1 MTEPG
6 LRIMGAASG
15 AEDFWGRSLDRTRA
29 FDDQPR
35 RGRDPVD
42 AHESGRQYGR
52 ESGRDFSRDRGS
64 GHYRDYDR
72 ERKHRDSDMERR
84 DDEPAT
90 VIGTIIPTIIVK
102 STTLTVAGYVLCPF
116 YDFQFDA
123 HNKKGANR
131 NDRRRCYICNT
142 PGHIA
147 IRHNAWALTHQRH
160 VAGSIGMTVREPQTR

>member
-1 MTEPG
+1 MINLVVVVILLMPTSLAANTVVNLVGTLVVIVALVITATITEN
-6 LRIMGAASG
+6 ASIVTLT
-15 AEDFWGRSLDRTRA
+15 W
-29 FDDQPR
+29 
-35 RGRDPVD
+35 
-42 AHESGRQYGR
+42 
-52 ESGRDFSRDRGS
+52 
-64 GHYRDYDR
+64 
-72 ERKHRDSDMERR
+72 SDETMI
-84 DDEPAT
+84 EPAT

-102 STTLTVAGYVLCPF
+102 STTLTVAGYVLCRF
-116 YDFQFDA
+116 YYCQFDA